1 MMHTR
6 EIYLAGGCY
15 WGVEKYMASLAGVKE
30 TEVGFAN
37 GRADI
42 AGPTYEQVRY
52 ENTGHAETVRVV
64 YDPSVLPFKALLR
77 LFYKIID
84 PTSVDRQGED
94 VGHQYRTGVYYTDPS
109 DLSVILATLKE
120 LEAQVGVPLAVE
132 ALPLEHF
139 WPAEEYHQKYLDKN
153 PAGYCH
159 VPMELI
165 RWAQTADPAE
175 FMD

>member
-1 MMHTR
+1 MMSER

-15 WGVEKYMASLAGVKE
+15 WGVEKYMASLKGVKE
-30 TEVGFAN
+30 TTVGFAN

-42 AGPTYEQVRY
+42 VAPTYEQVRY
-52 ENTGHAETVRVV
+52 ENTGHAETVRVL
-64 YDPSVLPFKALLR
+64 YDPAVLPLKALLR

-84 PTSVDRQGED
+84 PTSVDRQGGD
-94 VGHQYRTGVYYTDPS
+94 VGHQYRTGVYYTDS
-109 DLSVILATLKE
+109 LDLPVIQASLQE
-120 LEAQVGVPLAVE
+120 LEAQTGAPLAVE

-153 PAGYCH
+153 PTGYCH
-159 VPMELI
+159 VPLDLI

-175 FMD
+175 FAD